1 MLVEPSESLG
11 IRSCCEPRDNQW
23 WKAGRVGPCLAYP
36 QLPVPASGQGCR
48 GQRQVNSL
56 GYAQLAVNQLP
67 SKLPQLYC

>member
-1 MLVEPSESLG
+1 MVE
-11 IRSCCEPRDNQW
+11 
-23 WKAGRVGPCLAYP
+23 GRPGRALPACP